1 MIKFSI
7 SRTLKSQV
15 HHVPLF
21 ITSLRSSTYQLQKV
35 ECIVAVVHHVTSRRT
50 YCLLLSKSSVSLPLI
65 RWVVAVILIFF
76 PSPDIFIL
84 LQSPDILILLSSPSA
99 AGPREIIWTIFRRI
113 TIIPELMSSLQQWIV
128 QSVASNVY
136 ETPNGTRYRT
146 PIVPTGFKPF
156 VKARFTTIEQA
167 IAMYEQYAQLAGFG
181 TRLGTSKKEKIGD
194 EIITVR
200 RYVLC
205 SRAKANKPKHKERNP
220 DVVDSTSPSRRSNV
234 KVTHV

>member
-1 MIKFSI
+1 MD
-7 SRTLKSQV
+7 R
-15 HHVPLF
+15 
-21 ITSLRSSTYQLQKV
+21 
-35 ECIVAVVHHVTSRRT
+35 
-50 YCLLLSKSSVSLPLI
+50 
-65 RWVVAVILIFF
+65 
-76 PSPDIFIL
+76 
-84 LQSPDILILLSSPSA
+84 
-99 AGPREIIWTIFRRI
+99 
-113 TIIPELMSSLQQWIV
+113 PE
-128 QSVASNVY
+128 SVASNIY
-136 ETPNGTRYRT
+136 ETPNGTRYWT

-181 TRLGTSKKEKIGD
+181 SRLGTSKKEKIGD

-205 SRAKANKPKHKERNP
+205 SRAKANKLKHKESNL